1 MAAGRIRGITIEV
14 GGDTTKLTKALAG
27 VDNSIKTTQSNIR
40 DLDKA
45 LKLDPSNT
53 ELLKDKQ
60 IELANEIEATKKKL
74 ETEKQ
79 ALDQLKQ
86 SDGFDETSQE
96 ARNLKVQIDLDTAAL
111 KDLEKQAK
119 DSSSIIQA
127 KFKAIGDKC
136 KEVGDSIKAVGDKI
150 SGIGQEMTT
159 NVTVP
164 IIGAFGGAVKAAVD
178 WETAFTGVK
187 KTVEGTDEEY
197 EQLADA
203 IKQMA
208 TETASSKEDI
218 AGVMEI
224 SGQLGVTGVDNLT
237 NFTKTMVMLGDT
249 TNLSADEAATSL
261 ARFMNITGE
270 SYTDSDKLG
279 SSIVDLGN
287 NFATSE
293 SEIVEMATRLAAA
306 GTIAGLSS
314 TDILALSA
322 SMSSVG
328 INAEAG
334 GTAMTQTLTA
344 ISKAVG
350 GLDNS
355 VEDVEKAQNKV
366 NTASRALESAQDNL
380 KKKQIAYNEAVKK
393 YGQSDAK
400 AQESAQK
407 KVETATNQLANAQAN
422 AEKKQLAY
430 DAAVQKYGADST
442 QAQTALI
449 NLQTAQVK
457 VDEKNQKLTDSQ
469 NNLNTAMAGGSTSDA
484 AVQKAL
490 IDLQAAERKVQD
502 KTDDL
507 TVAQGKLA
515 AVSEGSS
522 GKLEIMAKVAGM
534 SADEFSQAWETN
546 PINALNAFISGL
558 SKLDGESESTIKIL
572 EDLEMDGIRQ
582 SNMLQSVA
590 LASDQLT
597 AATETSNAAYEENSA
612 LQEEANKRY
621 ETTAAKMS
629 QMKER
634 VTEVA
639 IEIGERLMPY
649 VMQLMDWIGGL
660 IEKWDA
666 LDDSHK
672 ELILKIALI
681 AAAVGPVLVIIG
693 KIVGAIGTI
702 VSAIGVLLPI
712 LASPV
717 GIVLA
722 IIAAVAA
729 LAVAIYMNWDK
740 IKAFLAEA
748 KEGWD
753 KLVANIKQKIDDLK
767 QKFDLFKQ
775 AIGIV
780 WNAIK
785 EAVVGKV
792 KEVFDKAKTTFSNMK
807 TNIQNTFTNIKN
819 GITNTVGNI
828 KNAIVNGFGKAVD
841 FIKSLPSKA
850 LSWGKDLIQN
860 FVNGIWNKIGAVTEV
875 ISNVADKVKSFL
887 GFSEPEDGPLSN
899 FHTFAPDM
907 IKLFAQGIEQ
917 SLPMLER
924 ATNDMAAVIASDAT
938 PSIQN
943 GQAAA
948 SKTVNAPIS
957 INVYG
962 AQGQDVN
969 QLADIIQAKMNR
981 AVVNQKAVFA

>member
-1 MAAGRIRGITIEV
+1 MASGRIKGITIEID
-14 GGDTTKLTKALAG
+14 GNTTKLTKALSS
-27 VDNSIKTTQSNIR
+27 VDNSIKNTQTNLR

-45 LKLDPSNT
+45 LQLDPGNT

-79 ALDQLKQ
+79 ALEQLKQ
-86 SDGFDETSQE
+86 SDGFDETSKE
-96 ARNLKVQIDLDTAAL
+96 AQNLKTQIDLDTVAL

-119 DSSSIIQA
+119 DSSSIVQA

-136 KEVGDSIKAVGDKI
+136 KEVGSSIKAVGDKI
-150 SGIGQEMTT
+150 SGIGQDMTT
-159 NVTVP
+159 KVTMPIAAGFAGVIKTTADFDSEMSKVQAISGASADDMKDLTDKAREMGKQTKYSATESGQAFEYMAMAGWKTEDMLNGIEGIMNLAAASGEELGTTSDIVTDALTAFNMEAGDAGRFADILAAAASNANTNVSMMGESFKYVAP
-164 IIGAFGGAVKAAVD
+164 VFGSMGYSAEDAAVALGLMANSGIKAD
-178 WETAFTGVK
+178 MAGTSLRNMIQRMAKPTKESAAAMERLGIELADD
-187 KTVEGTDEEY
+187 EGNMYSFREIMDQMRSSFSEINMSAEDYDKQLDELDA
-197 EQLADA
+197 QLADGT
-203 IKQMA
+203 IKQSEYDKELEELNKQAFGAEGAEKARAAAMLGGA
-208 TETASSKEDI
+208 RAMSGLLAIANASTEDYQKLQDAVDNSSQSFAKLADGSVVPLNE
-218 AGVMEI
+218 ALA
-224 SGQLGVTGVDNLT
+224 SGQEIIEQYNGSAEAMAGTMMDNLT
-237 NFTKTMVMLGDT
+237 GDITVLKSQIQELAISLGELLMPLLRD
-249 TNLSADEAATSL
+249 
-261 ARFMNITGE
+261 
-270 SYTDSDKLG
+270 
-279 SSIVDLGN
+279 
-287 NFATSE
+287 
-293 SEIVEMATRLAAA
+293 IVEKIQGVVDWLNSLDD
-306 GTIAGLSS
+306 GT
-314 TDILALSA
+314 
-322 SMSSVG
+322 
-328 INAEAG
+328 
-334 GTAMTQTLTA
+334 
-344 ISKAVG
+344 K
-350 GLDNS
+350 
-355 VEDVEKAQNKV
+355 
-366 NTASRALESAQDNL
+366 
-380 KKKQIAYNEAVKK
+380 
-393 YGQSDAK
+393 
-400 AQESAQK
+400 
-407 KVETATNQLANAQAN
+407 ET
-422 AEKKQLAY
+422 
-430 DAAVQKYGADST
+430 
-442 QAQTALI
+442 I
-449 NLQTAQVK
+449 
-457 VDEKNQKLTDSQ
+457 
-469 NNLNTAMAGGSTSDA
+469 
-484 AVQKAL
+484 
-490 IDLQAAERKVQD
+490 
-502 KTDDL
+502 L
-507 TVAQGKLA
+507 TVA
-515 AVSEGSS
+515 AV
-522 GKLEIMAKVAGM
+522 
-534 SADEFSQAWETN
+534 
-546 PINALNAFISGL
+546 
-558 SKLDGESESTIKIL
+558 
-572 EDLEMDGIRQ
+572 
-582 SNMLQSVA
+582 
-590 LASDQLT
+590 
-597 AATETSNAAYEENSA
+597 
-612 LQEEANKRY
+612 
-621 ETTAAKMS
+621 
-629 QMKER
+629 
-634 VTEVA
+634 
-639 IEIGERLMPY
+639 
-649 VMQLMDWIGGL
+649 
-660 IEKWDA
+660 
-666 LDDSHK
+666 
-672 ELILKIALI
+672 
-681 AAAVGPVLVIIG
+681 AAAIGPLLIVIG
-693 KIVGAIGTI
+693 NVVSAIGTI
-702 VSAIGVLLPI
+702 TTAIGFLLPI

-729 LAVAIYMNWDK
+729 LAVAIYLNWDK
-740 IKAFLAEA
+740 IKAFLADA

-792 KEVFDKAKTTFSNMK
+792 KEVFDKVKTTFSNMK

-828 KNAIVNGFGKAVD
+828 KNAVVNGFGKAVD

>member
-1 MAAGRIRGITIEV
+1 MASGRIKGITIEID
-14 GGDTTKLTKALAG
+14 GNTTKLTKALSS
-27 VDNSIKTTQSNIR
+27 VDNSIKNTQTNLR

-45 LKLDPSNT
+45 LQLDPGNT

-79 ALDQLKQ
+79 ALEQLKQ
-86 SDGFDETSQE
+86 SDGFDETSKE
-96 ARNLKVQIDLDTAAL
+96 AQNLKTQIDLDTVAL

-119 DSSSIIQA
+119 DSSSIVQA

-136 KEVGDSIKAVGDKI
+136 KEVGSSIKAVGDKI
-150 SGIGQEMTT
+150 SGIGQDMTT
-159 NVTVP
+159 KVTMPIAAGFAGVIKTTADFDSEMSKVQAISGASADDMKDLTDKAREMGKQTKYSATESGQAFEYMAMAGWKTEDMLNGIEGIMNLAAASGEELGTTSDIVTDALTAFNMEAGDAGRFADILAAAASNANTNVSMMGESFKYVAP
-164 IIGAFGGAVKAAVD
+164 VFGSMGYSAEDAAVALGLMANSGIKAD
-178 WETAFTGVK
+178 MAGTSLRNMIQRMAKPTKESAAAMERLGIELADD
-187 KTVEGTDEEY
+187 EGNMYSFREIMDQMRSSFSEINMSAEDYDKQLDELDA
-197 EQLADA
+197 QLADGT
-203 IKQMA
+203 IKQSEYDKELEELNKQAFGAEGAEKARAAAMLGGA
-208 TETASSKEDI
+208 RAMSGLLAIANASTEDYQKLQDAVDNSSQSFAKLADGSVVPLNE
-218 AGVMEI
+218 ALA
-224 SGQLGVTGVDNLT
+224 SGQEIIEQYNGSAEAMAGTMMDNLT
-237 NFTKTMVMLGDT
+237 GDITVLKSQIQELAISLGELLMPLLRD
-249 TNLSADEAATSL
+249 
-261 ARFMNITGE
+261 
-270 SYTDSDKLG
+270 
-279 SSIVDLGN
+279 
-287 NFATSE
+287 
-293 SEIVEMATRLAAA
+293 IVEKIQGVVDWLNSLDD
-306 GTIAGLSS
+306 GT
-314 TDILALSA
+314 
-322 SMSSVG
+322 
-328 INAEAG
+328 
-334 GTAMTQTLTA
+334 
-344 ISKAVG
+344 K
-350 GLDNS
+350 
-355 VEDVEKAQNKV
+355 
-366 NTASRALESAQDNL
+366 
-380 KKKQIAYNEAVKK
+380 
-393 YGQSDAK
+393 
-400 AQESAQK
+400 
-407 KVETATNQLANAQAN
+407 ET
-422 AEKKQLAY
+422 
-430 DAAVQKYGADST
+430 
-442 QAQTALI
+442 I
-449 NLQTAQVK
+449 
-457 VDEKNQKLTDSQ
+457 
-469 NNLNTAMAGGSTSDA
+469 
-484 AVQKAL
+484 
-490 IDLQAAERKVQD
+490 
-502 KTDDL
+502 L
-507 TVAQGKLA
+507 TVA
-515 AVSEGSS
+515 AV
-522 GKLEIMAKVAGM
+522 
-534 SADEFSQAWETN
+534 
-546 PINALNAFISGL
+546 
-558 SKLDGESESTIKIL
+558 
-572 EDLEMDGIRQ
+572 
-582 SNMLQSVA
+582 
-590 LASDQLT
+590 
-597 AATETSNAAYEENSA
+597 
-612 LQEEANKRY
+612 
-621 ETTAAKMS
+621 
-629 QMKER
+629 
-634 VTEVA
+634 
-639 IEIGERLMPY
+639 
-649 VMQLMDWIGGL
+649 
-660 IEKWDA
+660 
-666 LDDSHK
+666 
-672 ELILKIALI
+672 
-681 AAAVGPVLVIIG
+681 AAAIGPLLIVIG
-693 KIVGAIGTI
+693 NVVSAIGTI
-702 VSAIGVLLPI
+702 TTAIGFLLPI

-729 LAVAIYMNWDK
+729 LAVAIYLNWDK
-740 IKAFLAEA
+740 IKAFLADA

-792 KEVFDKAKTTFSNMK
+792 KEVFDKVKTTFSNMK